1 MFQEEMS
8 AAAASAEKKRELLG
22 ASKGRYV
29 TAAVLAG
36 MFVSFG
42 VMVMSVIGGALT
54 PVSPPAAKLANGAAF
69 AVALSLVVMAGS
81 ELFTG
86 NNFVMAAGAFRK
98 KVSWKD
104 AALVWIFSYLGN
116 LAGSILSALVFY
128 ATGLVSGGAEEFILA
143 ASSGKT
149 AMGIS
154 ELLARGALCNIL
166 VCAAVWCSIKMKSES
181 GKLVMIFWCIFTFVT
196 CGFEHSVANMSMLA
210 LALLSP
216 GHAGLVTPAGVCC
229 NLVFV
234 TLGNMAGGV
243 GMAAAYSFL
252 ASEKGVRE

>member
-1 MFQEEMS
+1 MFHEEIG
-8 AAAASAEKKRELLG
+8 AAAAAAKKKRELLWASG
-22 ASKGRYV
+22 ARYV

-42 VMVMSVIGGALT
+42 VMVMAVIGGTLT
-54 PVSPPAAKLANGAAF
+54 PISPPAAKLANGAAF

-86 NNFVMAAGAFRK
+86 NNFVMATGAFQK
-98 KVSWKD
+98 TVTWKD
-104 AALVWIFSYLGN
+104 AALVWLFSYLGN
-116 LAGSILSALVFY
+116 LAGSVLSSLVFY
-128 ATGLVSGGAEEFILA
+128 ATGLAGGGAGEFILSV
-143 ASSGKT
+143 SSGKT
-149 AMGIS
+149 AMGIP
-154 ELLARGALCNIL
+154 EMIARGVLCNIL

-181 GKLVMIFWCIFTFVT
+181 GKLIMIFWCIFTFVT

-216 GHAGLVTPAGVCC
+216 GHVGLVTFAGVCC

-234 TLGNMAGGV
+234 TLGNVVGGI

-252 ASEKGVRE
+252 ASEKGARE